1 MFALDLRCAVK
12 EFRAMRPIK
21 FNVGLP
27 NGDFTNLRNFAKR
40 AEELGFY
47 SVSFDDHFFMRGP
60 MADPAQP
67 HLECYTTLSAIA
79 AQTSTVKIV
88 PLVTAMSYRNPSLLA
103 KMMATLDN
111 ISAGRLIAGIGAGWF
126 KEEYAAYN
134 FPYPSNAERIEQ
146 MREGLKV
153 LKTMWSEDEPTFHGR
168 YFSVEKAY
176 CFPRPVQQPHPPIL
190 IGGGG
195 KRILQIAAE
204 EADIL
209 NLNPPVLEGFVD
221 LTSALK
227 FDKTEVKRRLEMV
240 RGFAKTAGRTDALE
254 LSAMSIVLTAKDK
267 STADAMVNATAQSFG
282 VKDVALARNSP
293 QVLVGTIDDVKRELS
308 WRIENFGMTYFFLN
322 FIMPDMAELFAKEI
336 MPAFT

>member
-1 MFALDLRCAVK
+1 
-12 EFRAMRPIK
+12 MRPIK

-27 NGDFTNLRNFAKR
+27 NGDFANLCNFAKR

-60 MADPAQP
+60 MANPTQP

-79 AQTSTVKIV
+79 ASTSRVKIV

-111 ISAGRLIAGIGAGWF
+111 ISGGRLIAGVGAGWF
-126 KEEYAAYN
+126 KEEYAAYD

-146 MREGLKV
+146 MREGLQV

-176 CFPRPVQQPHPPIL
+176 CFPRPVQKPHPPIL

-221 LTSALK
+221 IPSALK

-240 RGFAKTAGRTDALE
+240 RGFAKSAGRTDAVE

-282 VKDVALARNSP
+282 VKDMEVARNSP
-293 QVLVGTIDDVKRELS
+293 QVLVGTTDEVKRELT

-336 MPAFT
+336 LPAFS

>member
-1 MFALDLRCAVK
+1 
-12 EFRAMRPIK
+12 MRPIK

-27 NGDFTNLRNFAKR
+27 NGDFGNMRNFAQR
-40 AEELGFY
+40 AEELGY
-47 SVSFDDHFFMRGP
+47 HSVSFDDHFFMRGP

-79 AQTSTVKIV
+79 AQTSAVKIV

-111 ISAGRLIAGIGAGWF
+111 ISGGRLIAGVGAGWF
-126 KEEYAAYN
+126 KEEYSAYN

-146 MREGLKV
+146 MREGIKV
-153 LKTMWSEDEPTFHGR
+153 MKTMWSEDEPTFHGQ

-267 STADAMVNATAQSFG
+267 STADAMVTATAQSFG
-282 VKDVALARNSP
+282 VTDLERARNSP
-293 QVLVGTIDDVKRELS
+293 QVLVGTIDEVKRELS

-336 MPAFT
+336 MPAFA

>member
-1 MFALDLRCAVK
+1 
-12 EFRAMRPIK
+12 MRPIK

-40 AEELGFY
+40 AEELGYY

-134 FPYPSNAERIEQ
+134 FPYPSNVERIEQ

-153 LKTMWSEDEPTFHGR
+153 IKTMWSQDEPTFHGR

-322 FIMPDMAELFAKEI
+322 FIMPDMAELFAKEV

>member
-1 MFALDLRCAVK
+1 
-12 EFRAMRPIK
+12 MRPIK

-27 NGDFTNLRNFAKR
+27 DGDFGNMRNFAQR
-40 AEELGFY
+40 AEELGY
-47 SVSFDDHFFMRGP
+47 HSVSFDDHFFMRGP

-79 AQTSTVKIV
+79 AQTSAVKIV

-111 ISAGRLIAGIGAGWF
+111 ISGGRLIAGVGAGWF
-126 KEEYAAYN
+126 KEEYSAYN

-146 MREGLKV
+146 MREGIKV
-153 LKTMWSEDEPTFHGR
+153 MKTMWSEDEPTFHGQ

-267 STADAMVNATAQSFG
+267 STADAMVTATAQSFG
-282 VKDVALARNSP
+282 VTDVERARNSP
-293 QVLVGTIDDVKRELS
+293 QVLVGTIDEVKRELS

-336 MPAFT
+336 MPAFA